1 MKSTNREILIIG
13 DDLVITNILS
23 PKEQNNVDLAEV
35 LKEVEVLLRYNG
47 LTGFDNELKQQ
58 FEHVVS
64 ELLPNPGLK
73 VSDVAMQLNL
83 SVSTLGRW
91 CYRTYGV
98 SPMKYIY
105 NFRLSKAAGL
115 LAQNYGRVKEV
126 AYETGFSSL
135 SYFSKCYKD
144 KFGVPPTKTNE
155 KRIQLFE

>member
-1 MKSTNREILIIG
+1 MKNTNREILIIG
-13 DDLVITNILS
+13 GDLVITNILS
-23 PKEQNNVDLAEV
+23 PKEQNGLDVSEV
-35 LKEVEVLLRYNG
+35 LKQVEMLLKGNG
-47 LTGFDNELKQQ
+47 LAGFDNELKQQ
-58 FEHVVS
+58 FEQVVS
-64 ELLPNPGLK
+64 ELLPDPCLK
-73 VSDVAMQLNL
+73 VSDVAAHLNL

-105 NFRLSKAAGL
+105 NFRLSRAAGL

-144 KFGVPPTKTNE
+144 KFGIPPTKAND

>member
-1 MKSTNREILIIG
+1 MKNTNREILIIG
-13 DDLVITNILS
+13 GDLVITNILS
-23 PKEQNNVDLAEV
+23 PQEQNGVDVSEV
-35 LKEVEVLLRYNG
+35 LKQAALLLKGKG
-47 LTGFDNELKQQ
+47 LAGFDNELKQQ

-64 ELLPNPGLK
+64 ELLQDPGLK
-73 VSDVAMQLNL
+73 VSDVAAQLNL

-105 NFRLSKAAGL
+105 HFRLSRAASL

-144 KFGVPPTKTNE
+144 KFGFPPTKAND